1 MKLLLDTH
9 VLLWWF
15 FNDQK
20 LSIKARE
27 VIAEPTND
35 CHVSSVSA
43 WEIATKHRIGRL
55 PEAEDVV
62 ADLPA
67 YLREARFS
75 VLEISLSHALL
86 AGVLPG
92 PHKDPF
98 DRMLIAQAKI
108 EKLLVVTVDPVF
120 QLYGLSVIW

>member
-9 VLLWWF
+9 TVLWWF
-15 FNDQK
+15 FNDNK
-20 LSIKARE
+20 LSVKARE
-27 VIAEPTND
+27 VIPEPAND
-35 CHVSSVSA
+35 CLVSSASA

-55 PEAEDVV
+55 PEAGDIV
-62 ADLPA
+62 ANLPA

-75 VLEISLSHALL
+75 ILEISLDHALL
-86 AGVLPG
+86 AGTLSG